1 MSDEE
6 KIQFWDDKP
15 AGVPGGAQSLNVEYE
30 QRRQE
35 RVIGLAIYG
44 TLIDLQN
51 FITYVDVYS
60 WREEDRIMIESM
72 KATAK
77 NCYNAMKTV
86 EQQLLYISDVFYAP
100 VIPRENDHKLKGDD
114 NAG

>member
-15 AGVPGGAQSLNVEYE
+15 VGVSGGTQSLNVEYE
-30 QRRQE
+30 TRRQE
-35 RVIGLAIYG
+35 RIIGLACYG

-60 WREEDRIMIESM
+60 WRGEDRIMIESM
-72 KATAK
+72 KETAQ
-77 NCYNAMKTV
+77 NYNAMKAV
-86 EQQLLYISDVFYAP
+86 EQQLLQISDVFYAP
-100 VIPRENDHKLKGDD
+100 IIPTETAHKIKNDE
-114 NAG
+114 